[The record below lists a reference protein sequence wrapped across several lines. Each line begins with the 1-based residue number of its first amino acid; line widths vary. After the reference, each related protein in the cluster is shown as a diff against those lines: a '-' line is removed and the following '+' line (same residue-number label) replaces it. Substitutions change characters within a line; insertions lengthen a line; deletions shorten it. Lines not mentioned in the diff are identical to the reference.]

1 MPILYDF
8 KECKF
13 VAPDKKEMSLILT
26 NISDTFKRKVQS
38 GTVNNLTYA
47 QDEGKDTT
55 QITLTFAFF
64 DYQPRGSEALEILK
78 KKMENYNAD
87 IKNDYSNCYK
97 QASYFMGLVSQK
109 ASDKNPALLYHP
121 LYPEPLKVCTINVK
135 NDTSLIK
142 EVGMSKVTVTFIL
155 VDRYSIPPNNAVNK
169 GNVEGQFFNVLQPL
183 LEAICGKGTEE
194 EYSKKQFMA
203 DINGNV
209 ISSVH
214 ENK

>member
-1 MPILYDF
+1 MSILYDF

-64 DYQPRGSEALEILK
+64 DYQPRGAEALEILK

-155 VDRYSIPPNNAVNK
+155 VDKYSIPPNSSVNK
-169 GNVEGQFFNVLQPL
+169 DSILNQLFKVSHPL
-183 LEAICGKGTEE
+183 LEAICGKGAE

>member
-1 MPILYDF
+1 MPILSDF

-13 VAPDKKEMSLILT
+13 VAPDKKEMILILT

-38 GTVNNLTYA
+38 GTVNNVTYA

-87 IKNDYSNCYK
+87 IKSDYSNCYN

-109 ASDKNPALLYHP
+109 ASNEKPAYLYHP
-121 LYPEPLKVCTINVK
+121 LYPKPLKVCTINVK

-155 VDRYSIPPNNAVNK
+155 VDRYSIPPGSSINK
-169 GNVEGQFFNVLQPL
+169 GNVEGQFFNVLRPL
-183 LEAICGKGTEE
+183 LDAICKKGTEE
-194 EYSKKQFMA
+194 EYDRKKLMGGLA
-203 DINGNV
+203 NSV
-209 ISSVH
+209 ISDSV
-214 ENK
+214 KD

>member
-1 MPILYDF
+1 MII
-8 KECKF
+8 
-13 VAPDKKEMSLILT
+13 SL
-26 NISDTFKRKVQS
+26 
-38 GTVNNLTYA
+38 GGA
-47 QDEGKDTT
+47 
-55 QITLTFAFF
+55 
-64 DYQPRGSEALEILK
+64 EALEILK

-109 ASDKNPALLYHP
+109 ASDKKPALLYHP
-121 LYPEPLKVCTINVK
+121 FYPKPLKVCTVSVK
-135 NDTSLIK
+135 DSTSLVK
-142 EVGMSKVTVTFIL
+142 DTGMSKVTVTFIL
-155 VDRYSIPPNNAVNK
+155 VDKYSIPPNNAVNK
-169 GNVEGQFFNVLQPL
+169 GNVEEQFFNVFQPL
-183 LEAICGKGTEE
+183 LKAICGKGAE

>member
-13 VAPDKKEMSLILT
+13 AAPDKKEMSLILT

-87 IKNDYSNCYK
+87 IKNNYSNCYE

-121 LYPEPLKVCTINVK
+121 LYPEPLKVCTVDVK

-142 EVGMSKVTVTFIL
+142 DVGMSKVTVTFIL
-155 VDRYSIPPNNAVNK
+155 VDKYSIPPNNAVNK
-169 GNVEGQFFNVLQPL
+169 GNLEGQSFNVLHPL
-183 LEAICGKGTEE
+183 FEAICGKGAEE
-194 EYSKKQFMA
+194 EYDRKKLMGGVV
-203 DINGNV
+203 NNV
-209 ISSVH
+209 ISDSV
-214 ENK
+214 KD